1 MLNELQILYFVI
13 LFYLLFE
20 KIQLQGREFY
30 IFLDWPKLKWLS
42 LLMYNEMKY
51 YYKKYQIIVIL
62 DRHLFWSY
70 LFLSVQLDTF
80 NFTWTPEI

>member
-30 IFLDWPKLKWLS
+30 IFLD
-42 LLMYNEMKY
+42 
-51 YYKKYQIIVIL
+51 
-62 DRHLFWSY
+62 
-70 LFLSVQLDTF
+70 
-80 NFTWTPEI
+80 